1 MNNNKKTII
10 NKQKHKSHE
19 KFIIAKNARK
29 SIQYIENTVIN
40 FPKEYFTLKNKTIE
54 CSYNIL
60 ENIYRA
66 NIFQDIKDKK
76 EIIVQIQLLNFYLDV
91 ALRKGLITEKK
102 YLSFGRYLLELD
114 SMVRT
119 WISNEEDK

>member
-29 SIQYIENTVIN
+29 TIQYIENTVIN

-60 ENIYRA
+60 ENIYRP
-66 NIFQDIKDKK
+66 IYFKILKIKKK
-76 EIIVQIQLLNFYLDV
+76 
-91 ALRKGLITEKK
+91 
-102 YLSFGRYLLELD
+102 
-114 SMVRT
+114 
-119 WISNEEDK
+119 